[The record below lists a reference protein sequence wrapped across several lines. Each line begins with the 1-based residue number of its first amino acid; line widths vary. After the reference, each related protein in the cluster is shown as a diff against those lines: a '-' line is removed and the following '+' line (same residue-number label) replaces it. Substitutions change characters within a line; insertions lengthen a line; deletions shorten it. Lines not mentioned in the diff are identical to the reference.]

1 MISYSPYIQ
10 LLYLSVT
17 SFSNNPENQNIIMTE
32 SSILL
37 IDDEE
42 VLLEAVSDDLKENGF
57 KVTTAVSGKEGLRSF
72 KMLQHDLVIVDLKM
86 EAMDGL
92 EVSRQIKQTNP
103 ETPIMIL
110 TAYGSMET
118 AIEAIRLDV
127 DDYVV
132 KPINRDDLFEKINHC
147 LKRKNNSQ
155 PAKPTPTFAQKIKL
169 EEAGLT
175 RREKEVVQ
183 LAAQG
188 YNDDEIATMLSI
200 SAFTVKFHLK
210 RIFKKL
216 GIHKRVELI
225 ISLGK

>member
-1 MISYSPYIQ
+1 
-10 LLYLSVT
+10 
-17 SFSNNPENQNIIMTE
+17 MTG

-37 IDDEE
+37 IDDEK
-42 VLLEAVSDDLKENGF
+42 VLLEAVSDDLKESGY
-57 KVTTAVSGKEGLRSF
+57 KVTTAVSGEEGLKSF
-72 KMLQHDLVIVDLKM
+72 KMLQHDLAIIDLKM
-86 EAMDGL
+86 EGMDGL
-92 EVSRQIKQTNP
+92 EVSRQIKLINP

-110 TAYGSMET
+110 TGYGSMET
-118 AIEAIRLDV
+118 AIEAIRLDL
-127 DDYVV
+127 DDYVI
-132 KPINRDDLFEKINHC
+132 KPVNRDELIEKIRRC
-147 LKRKNNSQ
+147 LEKRGNSH
-155 PAKPTPTFAQKIKL
+155 PAKPKPTFAQSIKL

-188 YNDDEIATMLSI
+188 YNDNEIAAMLSI

-225 ISLGK
+225 VSLGK

>member
-1 MISYSPYIQ
+1 MSHLHPISM
-10 LLYLSVT
+10 
-17 SFSNNPENQNIIMTE
+17 FSNNFENRNIKMTG

-37 IDDEE
+37 IDDEK
-42 VLLEAVSDDLKENGF
+42 VLLEAVSDDLREGGYE
-57 KVTTAVSGKEGLRSF
+57 VTTAVSGEEGLKSF
-72 KMLQHDLVIVDLKM
+72 KILQHDLVIIDLKM
-86 EAMDGL
+86 EHMDGL
-92 EVSRQIKQTNP
+92 EVSRQIKQLNP

-110 TAYGSMET
+110 TGYGSMET
-118 AIEAIRLDV
+118 AIEAIRLDL

-132 KPINRDDLFEKINHC
+132 KPINRDDLFEKINRC
-147 LKRKNNSQ
+147 LKKKDNSNSTN
-155 PAKPTPTFAQKIKL
+155 PKPTFAQNVKL

-188 YNDDEIATMLSI
+188 YNDNEIATMLDI
-200 SAFTVKFHLK
+200 SAYTVKFHLK

-225 ISLGK
+225 VSLGK

>member
-1 MISYSPYIQ
+1 LISYPTYIRFQ
-10 LLYLSVT
+10 CLAIT
-17 SFSNNPENQNIIMTE
+17 PFSDNFENQNIIMAE

-37 IDDEE
+37 IDDEKI
-42 VLLEAVSDDLKENGF
+42 LLEAVSDDLQENGY
-57 KVTTAVSGKEGLRSF
+57 KVTTAVSGEEGLRIF
-72 KMLQHDLVIVDLKM
+72 KILQHDLVIVDLKM
-86 EAMDGL
+86 EGMDGL
-92 EVSRQIKQTNP
+92 EVSRNIKKINP

-110 TAYGSMET
+110 TGYGSMET
-118 AIEAIRLDV
+118 AIEAIRLNL
-127 DDYVV
+127 DDYVL
-132 KPINRDDLFEKINHC
+132 KPINRDDLLEKIQRC
-147 LKRKNNSQ
+147 LKKDNSH
-155 PAKPTPTFAQKIKL
+155 PTKPKPTFAQKIKL

-225 ISLGK
+225 VSLGK

>member
-1 MISYSPYIQ
+1 
-10 LLYLSVT
+10 
-17 SFSNNPENQNIIMTE
+17 MTG

-37 IDDEE
+37 IDDEK
-42 VLLEAVSDDLKENGF
+42 VLLEAVSDDLKENGY
-57 KVTTAVSGKEGLRSF
+57 KVTTAVSGEEGLRSF
-72 KMLQHDLVIVDLKM
+72 KMLQHDLVIIDLKM
-86 EAMDGL
+86 ESMDGL
-92 EVSRQIKQTNP
+92 EVSRQIKELSP

-110 TAYGSMET
+110 TGYGSMET
-118 AIEAIRLDV
+118 AIEAIRLDL

-132 KPINRDDLFEKINHC
+132 KPVNRDDLFEKIQRC
-147 LKRKNNSQ
+147 LGKKNDSHS
-155 PAKPTPTFAQKIKL
+155 AKPKPTFAQNIKL
-169 EEAGLT
+169 EDAGLT

-188 YNDDEIATMLSI
+188 YNDDEIAKMLSI

-225 ISLGK
+225 VSLGK

>member
-1 MISYSPYIQ
+1 MSHLHPISM
-10 LLYLSVT
+10 
-17 SFSNNPENQNIIMTE
+17 FSNNLENRNIKMTR

-37 IDDEE
+37 IDDEK
-42 VLLEAVSDDLKENGF
+42 VLLEAVSDDLKESGYE
-57 KVTTAVSGKEGLRSF
+57 VTTAVSGEEGLRSF
-72 KMLQHDLVIVDLKM
+72 KMLQHDLVIIDLKM
-86 EAMDGL
+86 ESMDGL
-92 EVSRQIKQTNP
+92 EVSRQIKQLNP

-110 TAYGSMET
+110 TGYGSMET
-118 AIEAIRLDV
+118 AIEALRLDL

-132 KPINRDDLFEKINHC
+132 KPINRDDLFKKIHRCLEK
-147 LKRKNNSQ
+147 KNKSNSTH
-155 PAKPTPTFAQKIKL
+155 PKPTFAQNVKL
-169 EEAGLT
+169 EKAGLT

-188 YNDDEIATMLSI
+188 YNDNEIATMLAI

-225 ISLGK
+225 VSLGK

>member
-1 MISYSPYIQ
+1 
-10 LLYLSVT
+10 
-17 SFSNNPENQNIIMTE
+17 MTG

-37 IDDEE
+37 IDDEK
-42 VLLEAVSDDLKENGF
+42 VLLEAVSDDLKENGY
-57 KVTTAVSGKEGLRSF
+57 KVTTAVSGEEGLRSF
-72 KMLQHDLVIVDLKM
+72 KMLQHDLVIIDLKM
-86 EAMDGL
+86 ESMDGL
-92 EVSRQIKQTNP
+92 EVSRQIKELSP

-110 TAYGSMET
+110 TGYGSMET
-118 AIEAIRLDV
+118 AIEAIRLDL

-132 KPINRDDLFEKINHC
+132 KPVNRDDLFEKIQRC
-147 LKRKNNSQ
+147 LGKKNDSH
-155 PAKPTPTFAQKIKL
+155 PSKPKPTFAQNIKL
-169 EEAGLT
+169 EDAGLT

-188 YNDDEIATMLSI
+188 YNDDEIAKMLSI

-225 ISLGK
+225 VSLGK

>member
-1 MISYSPYIQ
+1 MAG
-10 LLYLSVT
+10 
-17 SFSNNPENQNIIMTE
+17 

-37 IDDEE
+37 IDDET
-42 VLLEAVSDDLKENGF
+42 VLLEAVSDDLRESGF
-57 KVTTAVSGKEGLRSF
+57 TVTTALSGEEGLKSF
-72 KMLQHDLVIVDLKM
+72 KEHQHDLVIIDLKM
-86 EAMDGL
+86 ENMDGL
-92 EVSRQIKQTNP
+92 EVSRQIKQINP
-103 ETPIMIL
+103 KTPVMIL
-110 TAYGSMET
+110 TGYGSMET
-118 AIEAIRLDV
+118 AIEAIRLDL

-132 KPINRDDLFEKINHC
+132 KPVKRDDLFEKIIRC
-147 LKRKNNSQ
+147 LEKKGNSR
-155 PAKPTPTFAQKIKL
+155 PDKPKPTFAQNIKL

-188 YNDDEIATMLSI
+188 YNDDEIAGMLDI

-225 ISLGK
+225 VSLGK